1 MAQQRY
7 NYILSH
13 GEQSAAQR
21 QPAPTQKR
29 QGKRPPQKSGQR
41 VQQRP
46 SPEQGGQQM
55 QARKPKRKEP
65 GLRIY
70 DGNLDMVFFVIIV
83 VLLVYGV
90 IMMFSAS
97 YVAGLNLRHPDGY
110 HYVRTQ
116 GVAAI
121 AGVFMMIF
129 MSFWD
134 YHILMN
140 RSVALGGFAL
150 ATLLMLAVW
159 TPLGHAEYDARRWIY
174 LGTQSLQPSEVMK
187 AVLIVFLAY
196 LVVKN
201 EKRLHSFKQ
210 GVIPLIFILGFVSI
224 NMIAQRHISGLVLI
238 CTISLCVIFV
248 GGMPLRQF
256 VQLTGILFVL
266 ALIGA
271 VAYSM
276 LKGGGLS
283 YIFDRFAGMSQAD
296 SGELTD
302 ESWQITQSLI
312 AIGSGGWFGLGF
324 GESRQKYAWLPES
337 QNDFVLPIVIE
348 ELGFL
353 GGIVVVILFG
363 LFIYRGFYI
372 AKKAPDKFGMLI
384 AAGIT
389 FQIGLQALLNIG
401 VACNAIPNTGISLP
415 FFSYGGTA
423 LLIQLAEMGVVLSV
437 SRQCEI

>member
-13 GEQSAAQR
+13 GEQSAAQMKPR
-21 QPAPTQKR
+21 QPAKR
-29 QGKRPPQKSGQR
+29 RGKNPPPK
-41 VQQRP
+41 
-46 SPEQGGQQM
+46 GQQSAQQV
-55 QARKPKRKEP
+55 QAQRPKRKEP

-70 DGNLDMVFFVIIV
+70 DGSLDMVFFVIIV

-97 YVAGLNLRHPDGY
+97 YVAGLNLRTPDGY

-116 GVAAI
+116 GAAAI
-121 AGVFMMIF
+121 GGVFLMIF

-140 RSVALGGFAL
+140 KYVVVGGFAFSI
-150 ATLLMLAVW
+150 LLMLAVW
-159 TPLGHAEYDARRWIY
+159 TPIGHAEYGARRWIY
-174 LGTQSLQPSEVMK
+174 IGTQSLQPSEVMK

-196 LVVKN
+196 LMVKN
-201 EKRLHSFKQ
+201 EKRMHSFKH
-210 GVIPLIFILGFVSI
+210 GVIPLLLILGFVSL
-224 NMIAQRHISGLVLI
+224 NMIAQRHISGLLLV

-248 GGMPLRQF
+248 GGMPLKQF
-256 VQLTGILFVL
+256 IQLGATLFVL
-266 ALIGA
+266 AIIGA
-271 VAYSM
+271 VGYSM
-276 LKGGGLS
+276 LKGGGLN
-283 YIFDRFAGMSQAD
+283 YIFDRFAGMNQAE

-353 GGIVVVILFG
+353 GGLVVVILFG